1 MTEIYLHIVARMATD
16 THAQLEQQAG
26 QLSEKLRAERDE
38 CDSLRRDVERSITVE
53 RSEELEARCTSLE
66 GQVMKLKV
74 ECEKQKA
81 VADIASRQ
89 AATIQAFTKSD
100 KEVWMISCAH
110 RKCS

>member
-1 MTEIYLHIVARMATD
+1 MT
-16 THAQLEQQAG
+16 AG

-81 VADIASRQ
+81 VAEIASRQ

-100 KEVWMISCAH
+100 KEVADAL
-110 RKCS
+110 RKAVLDLQVRVMPNHA